1 MTEILPMFPLG
12 SVLVPHMLL
21 PLRIF
26 EPRYLE
32 MFSQMNSGDEFAVV
46 LIERGFEVGGDDQ
59 RFSVGSIARV
69 IEISDLDEP
78 GHRLVLSAGTERVR
92 VVEWLP
98 DNPYPVAEVERLS
111 EVAARGVGDEAL
123 DRLARTLQRAFGLM
137 SELGYDVGTPET
149 DLADDPTIAGFQ
161 AMTLAPLSMMDRQTL
176 LEIDDTDTRIEALQ
190 SMLDA
195 AVDVFDQQLAG
206 G

>member
-1 MTEILPMFPLG
+1 MFPLG

-26 EPRYLE
+26 EPRYLD
-32 MFSQMNSGDEFAVV
+32 MFAELGPGDEFGVV

-59 RFSVGSIARV
+59 RFSVGSIAQV

-78 GHRLVLSAGTERVR
+78 GHRLVLSAGTDRIR

-98 DNPYPVAEVERLS
+98 DDPYPRARVERLS
-111 EVAARGVGDEAL
+111 ESDPQRAGEAEVG
-123 DRLARTLQRAFGLM
+123 RLRQSLRRAFGLM

-149 DLADDPTIAGFQ
+149 DLADDARIAGFQ
-161 AMTLAPLSMMDRQTL
+161 AMILAPLSMMDRQQL
-176 LEIDDTDTRIEALQ
+176 LEMEDVDDRLEALQ

-195 AVDVFDQQLAG
+195 QVDVFGQQLASG
-206 G
+206 